1 MNPFIQ
7 YVITLLIIFLIVTL
21 LIKIL
26 VIPVFNFYENV
37 NVAIWLS
44 LIIIAGIF
52 FYPKTIFTGYGIP
65 DQSCTCLGIR
75 TSTEETYLKRIV
87 CSGLAYS
94 CYDYSTFKSKA
105 AQSPKLCSNKNDF
118 FSDADTCYKTA
129 AQEFI
134 QKSPSNFDHALSIC
148 KRIQNPNIQK
158 NCIDLLDRI
167 KSGQPI
173 F

>member
-105 AQSPKLCSNKNDF
+105 AQSPKLCSNKNDSF
-118 FSDADTCYKTA
+118 LMQILVTRQLHKNLYKKVLLILTMHF
-129 AQEFI
+129 QYVKGFKTPI
-134 QKSPSNFDHALSIC
+134 SKKIALIY
-148 KRIQNPNIQK
+148 
-158 NCIDLLDRI
+158 
-167 KSGQPI
+167 
-173 F
+173 